1 MDSERLARVKRKLEA
16 LNYDGDLDP
25 KSAPLAEKLVDDLLN
40 ATNSYK
46 SLKLRLTK
54 QSKAQD
60 NWEAKLMTLK
70 QSLPQGL
77 VCCAFLAE
85 FHQRL
90 L

>member
-1 MDSERLARVKRKLEA
+1 MDLERLARVKRKLEA

-70 QSLPQGL
+70 QEKMPPYWKKI
-77 VCCAFLAE
+77 VNYACN
-85 FHQRL
+85 
-90 L
+90 